1 MTAPCCCDHVTHDDN
16 GDMRAVFCPTHDR
29 RFYEVDFG
37 IDYTIC
43 ARDEDHVL
51 EILRTA
57 DGDFAETYWVTD
69 GPLIKEI
76 PRAEVEKRTY
86 LEDGRDRVPLLT
98 LQLGE
103 FCSSEY

>member
-1 MTAPCCCDHVTHDDN
+1 MNDN
-16 GDMRAVFCPTHDR
+16 DLR
-29 RFYEVDFG
+29 RYFEVDFG

-51 EILRTA
+51 EILRQA

-69 GPLIKEI
+69 GPLIRELTREEI
-76 PRAEVEKRTY
+76 YRRTY

-103 FCSSEY
+103 YCSSEF